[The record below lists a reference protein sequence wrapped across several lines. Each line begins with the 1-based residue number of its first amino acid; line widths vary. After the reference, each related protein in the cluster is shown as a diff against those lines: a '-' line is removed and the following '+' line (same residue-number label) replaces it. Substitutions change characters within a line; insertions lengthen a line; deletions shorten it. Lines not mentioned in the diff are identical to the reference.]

1 MSAST
6 TLTRTERRAEARRDD
21 AHRGRRITGRALAL
35 LVVVGALLVAAMYPL
50 RAYLAERS
58 QITDLEQQVAQLER
72 QDADHDRQIAQL
84 HDAQYLER
92 LARECLGMIRPG
104 EIGFVVVPKHGKAGA
119 RIC

>member
-6 TLTRTERRAEARRDD
+6 TLSRAD

-50 RAYLAERS
+50 RAYLNERS
-58 QITDLEQQVAQLER
+58 KITNLQQQVDDLSR
-72 QDADHDRQIAQL
+72 QNAEYDRRVAQL
-84 HDAQYLER
+84 HDPQYLER
-92 LARECLGMIRPG
+92 LARECLGMIKPG